1 VERVRPEELIARL
14 NRDGA
19 ALASHFGLQYRA
31 IEAER
36 PRVKRRYG
44 VCYADGTIRIRL
56 RHAATGK
63 PLKYSSLVNTLC
75 HELAHL
81 QHFNHGL
88 HFQRLYRRILE
99 HARAIRIYLPGPDL
113 VAGSPRSAAAVSR
126 PPAQG
131 REAPRH
137 VARSP
142 QLAPRSRPT
151 PAAPVQLALFET
163 DRRGSDQR
171 LWES

>member
-1 VERVRPEELIARL
+1 MERARLDDLLARL

-19 ALASHFGLQYRA
+19 ALAATFALKYRA

-44 VCYADGTIRIRL
+44 VCYSDGTIRIRL

-81 QHFNHGL
+81 RHFNHGL
-88 HFQRLYRRILE
+88 RFQRLYREILE
-99 HARAIRIYLPGPDL
+99 HARAVRIYRPGPD
-113 VAGSPRSAAAVSR
+113 ASPRTAPPR
-126 PPAQG
+126 LPAQPVRAPERL

-137 VARSP
+137 IART
-142 QLAPRSRPT
+142 AT
-151 PAAPVQLALFET
+151 PVPPVRGGTALLAPVQLALFET
-163 DRRGSDQR
+163 DRR
-171 LWES
+171 